1 MLWRKPRA
9 NAPFGPSI
17 SVTLPTMAR
26 QNGICRL
33 VSRPVGR
40 RIGRVVSAPASDRIA
55 LMDRNDAN
63 GAICPVASC
72 IRRTVGQTVLRAE
85 FFVDSVPWSLPGRP
99 AEHSPAQHVQMDVV
113 HRLAGP
119 CIHVEHSAVAFF
131 VDIRL
136 HSKFLGNL
144 EHLADERAVLR
155 LQIIQCRNVLLG
167 HHQEMNGSLRP
178 KILKCNDEVVLMHKV
193 RGCFVLNDSAK
204 KTRLLHGF
212 NLALLGVILCTT
224 LLAGTSILQNPAP
237 TDSSAVNRTDKY
249 FCVRPRNRTGSQA
262 TCLRPSLP
270 TPHRRN
276 AKSSNSNTRP
286 LLVSRSAACVIKTGA
301 SRSMLRIRK
310 TW

>member
-1 MLWRKPRA
+1 
-9 NAPFGPSI
+9 
-17 SVTLPTMAR
+17 MAR

-167 HHQEMNGSLRP
+167 YDQEMNGSLRP

-193 RGCFVLNDSAK
+193 RGCFVFDDSAK

-224 LLAGTSILQNPAP
+224 LLAGRQIIKLEYQATP
-237 TDSSAVNRTDKY
+237 RTD
-249 FCVRPRNRTGSQA
+249 T
-262 TCLRPSLP
+262 
-270 TPHRRN
+270 
-276 AKSSNSNTRP
+276 
-286 LLVSRSAACVIKTGA
+286 SAACPERPILPFPIAQEKANPADNEDSNPVLKFPGEVPAHHEYIKVAGE
-301 SRSMLRIRK
+301 RK
-310 TW
+310 NGR

>member
-1 MLWRKPRA
+1 MGVSLFTITSRLFSSSKRT
-9 NAPFGPSI
+9 I
-17 SVTLPTMAR
+17 SSVEGMSLA
-26 QNGICRL
+26 
-33 VSRPVGR
+33 
-40 RIGRVVSAPASDRIA
+40 
-55 LMDRNDAN
+55 
-63 GAICPVASC
+63 VA
-72 IRRTVGQTVLRAE
+72 
-85 FFVDSVPWSLPGRP
+85 VPWSLPGRP

-144 EHLADERAVLR
+144 KHLADERAVLR
-155 LQIIQCRNVLLG
+155 LKIIQCRNVLLG

-224 LLAGTSILQNPAP
+224 LLAG
-237 TDSSAVNRTDKY
+237 
-249 FCVRPRNRTGSQA
+249 
-262 TCLRPSLP
+262 
-270 TPHRRN
+270 
-276 AKSSNSNTRP
+276 NSNTRP

-301 SRSMLRIRK
+301 SRSMYASGRHGRHNK
-310 TW
+310 PS